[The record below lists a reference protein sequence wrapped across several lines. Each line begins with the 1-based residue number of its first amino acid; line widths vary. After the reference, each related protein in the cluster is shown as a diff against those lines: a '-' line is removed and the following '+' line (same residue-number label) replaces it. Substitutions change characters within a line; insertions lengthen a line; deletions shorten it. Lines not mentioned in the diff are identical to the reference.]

1 MQFQNKKRIAYLA
14 SLTLFFSYTEMLLP
28 RFLPFFRLGL
38 GNVAILSS
46 FTLDFPSFLILCFI
60 KSFASCMT
68 NGTLISPFFI
78 ISISQSLISG
88 LFMYGLFK
96 IKGKF
101 LSLYGISIC
110 GSIASVFVQISL
122 SALYLGKE
130 TFSLLGPMMI
140 FSIFAAILTA
150 ILANFLKIPENTP
163 EIINT
168 EENFTEKQDNRNQI
182 FCAICILISTIL
194 IFMTKNIVLLSA
206 ALVIAFIFQ
215 KISGRKI
222 YFKTHIFTWIFIIF
236 VSIFTPS
243 GKVWFKILNISVTEG
258 AFFIAL
264 EKALKLSAA
273 VSLSQVAATL
283 KPKDGSFAAESL
295 KYYGA
300 LIFNFRNQKGNIF
313 QKIKKTLEEE
323 TLPADEKKSKGLSLR
338 LCILILVIFALI
350 FTAGKI
356 FKIFQ

>member
-60 KSFASCMT
+60 KSFASCMI

-96 IKGKF
+96 IKGNF

-110 GSIASVFVQISL
+110 GSVASVFVQISL
-122 SALYLGKE
+122 SAIYLGKE

-163 EIINT
+163 QIIENDGEQKFTQKQNT
-168 EENFTEKQDNRNQI
+168 CNQI
-182 FCAICILISTIL
+182 FCAVCILISIIL
-194 IFMTKNIVLLSA
+194 IFMTKNIVLLTV

-222 YFKTHIFTWIFIIF
+222 YLKTHIFTWIFIIF

-243 GKVWFKILNISVTEG
+243 GKVLFKILNISITEG
-258 AFFIAL
+258 AFFIAI

-283 KPKDGSFAAESL
+283 KLKDESFAAESL

-300 LIFNFRNQKGNIF
+300 LIFNFKNQKGNIF

-323 TLPADEKKSKGLSLR
+323 KLFADEKKSKGLSLQ
-338 LCILILVIFALI
+338 LCILILLIFALI

-356 FKIFQ
+356 FQ